1 MRTPALPRSAWLGV
15 LLTVA
20 LTGCVKKVALRS
32 LADTFAS
39 SSSSSFGQDEDL
51 QLVGDAVPFA
61 LKLMESLA
69 AEVPD
74 HRGLRLSL
82 ASGFTQYAMVWVLW
96 PAEQE
101 KYGDFAAYR
110 AGVQRARAML
120 LRARGYAF
128 EGMDMV
134 HPGFSEG
141 ILTDPE
147 AALAACTAADVPYLY
162 WLGASWLAA
171 ISSSREDPEMIG
183 QIPTVADIL
192 HRAEALD
199 EAWDRG
205 SIHEV
210 LISLEPVLP
219 GPDGP
224 ARAKAHFDRA
234 MELNGGARAGPFVS
248 LATATT
254 VDAQDRERF
263 EALLGQA
270 LAVDVEQS
278 PPDRLANAY
287 AREQAQFLL
296 SHADDLFI

>member
-1 MRTPALPRSAWLGV
+1 MRTSFLPRPAWLGL

-20 LTGCVKKVALRS
+20 LSGCIKKVALRS

-39 SSSSSFGQDEDL
+39 SSSFAEDEDL
-51 QLVGDAVPFA
+51 QFVGDAVPFA

-96 PAEQE
+96 PAEQQQ
-101 KYGDFAAYR
+101 YSDFAAYR
-110 AGVQRARAML
+110 AGVDRARAML
-120 LRARGYAF
+120 LRARRYALD
-128 EGMDMV
+128 GMDLG
-134 HPGFSEG
+134 HPGFSQG

-147 AALAACTAADVPYLY
+147 PALAACTTQDVPYLY

-183 QIPTVADIL
+183 QIPTVAAIL
-192 HRAEALD
+192 FRALELD

-210 LISLEPVLP
+210 LISLEPALP
-219 GPDGP
+219 GPDGA
-224 ARAKAHFDRA
+224 ARAQAHFDRA
-234 MELNGGARAGPFVS
+234 MELSGGTRAGPWVS
-248 LATATT
+248 LATAIT

-270 LAVDVEQS
+270 LAVDVAQS
-278 PPDRLANAY
+278 PPDRLANEY
-287 AREQAQFLL
+287 AREQARFLL
-296 SHADDLFI
+296 AHVDDLFI